1 MKYLNNSE
9 TSLEEVVS
17 CLDLLLDD
25 GGIRKDEFEAYIREA
40 EDLGAQLI
48 AFGKKVRRDGARL

>member
-9 TSLEEVVS
+9 TSLEEVIG

-25 GGIRKDEFEAYIREA
+25 GRLKRDEFEAYIREA